1 MEDTQADHISLHGHK
16 PQGASSLTTAMDLDW
31 SWPWGC
37 PRNERWEQV
46 MSVFLFWFL
55 LLASQHSLQD
65 LSSPTKD
72 RIHTLSSESAES

>member
-16 PQGASSLTTAMDLDW
+16 PQGASSLTTAMDLDR

-72 RIHTLSSESAES
+72 RIHALSSESAES